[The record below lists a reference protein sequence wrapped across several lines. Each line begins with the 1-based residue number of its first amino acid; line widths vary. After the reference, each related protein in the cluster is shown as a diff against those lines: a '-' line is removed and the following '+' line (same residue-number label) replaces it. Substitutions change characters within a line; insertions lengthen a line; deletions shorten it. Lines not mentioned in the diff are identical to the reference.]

1 MPSNRRTQCA
11 NKMPWPAGNHR
22 SLERFLDEAER
33 TGALDTI
40 AEHPAAATAL
50 AQPPYSLDAA
60 SVGTV
65 LRDADSREQA
75 AAYVNGW
82 HHWLQAVGDDY
93 PDTAA
98 SVEGFAAF
106 TSEITSEHWDA
117 LGDETSFDDF
127 FISLVDAAVAAK
139 AKGTP
144 TREALDTL
152 TGATSE

>member
-106 TSEITSEHWDA
+106 TSEITAEHWDA
-117 LGDETSFDDF
+117 QGETSFDDF

-139 AKGTP
+139 KDGVP
-144 TREALDTL
+144 IKEALDTS